1 MQKAPI
7 GWSAAVSRVMNFHI
21 FLPYLKLLL
30 PSRQLLWLRYETL
43 HLTLHEYSRVV
54 KLYANIWMK
63 YVMCLCLS
71 NVGRRIFFCCIVYL
85 ETKAVIG
92 QKNLSYEYIKYK
104 ISKLKNNMKILNKE
118 LLNLV
123 LKT

>member
-1 MQKAPI
+1 MDEI
-7 GWSAAVSRVMNFHI
+7 CGVSM
-21 FLPYLKLLL
+21 LKQC
-30 PSRQLLWLRYETL
+30 RAE
-43 HLTLHEYSRVV
+43 E
-54 KLYANIWMK
+54 
-63 YVMCLCLS
+63 
-71 NVGRRIFFCCIVYL
+71 FFCCIVYL